1 MRGSNIFNPKSY
13 LQIVV
18 NHYFYICKVHQYRV
32 SVTVRVLTMK
42 TRVNLKDA
50 LNYALNGWYNL
61 LFLGLILF
69 LAENMYN
76 LPGNPPGFDLYDLSV
91 LLIIVLLWIM
101 ESGYIFLILEST
113 VHGSNKSPKFIGFKS
128 IIVHGVKENLV
139 LFTYLL
145 LPMALILVAILD
157 GKILM
162 KVLELN
168 PEVIMYYLR
177 SARMLYFLA
186 VIVIFAVIYFWY
198 MGVLLN
204 MAHYRGTVHSGFDFK
219 GIKQRFKNSGI
230 KNLSFIYFFLA
241 VASLIL
247 VLTFLTYSFVPVYI
261 FRWDLVDI
269 LTQFLIGPL
278 LIISGVRMLG
288 LLDQKS

>member
-1 MRGSNIFNPKSY
+1 
-13 LQIVV
+13 
-18 NHYFYICKVHQYRV
+18 
-32 SVTVRVLTMK
+32 MK
-42 TRVNLKDA
+42 TLLNFKDA
-50 LNYALNGWYNL
+50 VDYALKGWYNL

-69 LAENMYN
+69 LAENMYT
-76 LPGNPPGFDLYDLSV
+76 LPGNPPGFDIYDFSV
-91 LLIIVLLWIM
+91 LLIIVFLWIM

-113 VHGSNKSPKFIGFKS
+113 VHGSNRSPKFIGFKS
-128 IIVHGVKENLV
+128 IMVHGVKENIA

-145 LPMALILVAILD
+145 LPIVLIGSAIID

-168 PEVIMYYLR
+168 PDVIMYYLR
-177 SARMLYFLA
+177 SARMFYFIFVLA
-186 VIVIFAVIYFWY
+186 IFALIYFWY

-204 MAHYRGTVHSGFDFK
+204 MAHYHGSLHSGFDFK
-219 GIKQRFKNSGI
+219 EIKQRFKNAGI
-230 KNLSFIYFFLA
+230 KNLSMIYFFLA

-261 FRWDLVDI
+261 FKWDLVDI

-288 LLDQKS
+288 LLDQKP